1 MLKFEE
7 QVLMRDL
14 DRLPP
19 RSRLA
24 FAASCAQRLVD
35 VYHRFLAQRGQSD
48 RAADCDSALE
58 YVWSHILTP
67 SEGATAKQLLA
78 DIVALIPDQDAP
90 GWTPLTAYGE
100 DALSALAY
108 CVSCLQ
114 SGDPQEAAWAARR
127 VYEALDYFVTNRDNV
142 TPGDSGAETRVLS
155 DSMIQAELERQAR
168 DIDDLSHLGDTLSE
182 EFLDDLRQRSAR
194 EQAIVVD

>member
-7 QVLMRDL
+7 QSLKRDL
-14 DRLPP
+14 DHLPP
-19 RSRLA
+19 RSRVA

-35 VYHRFLAQRGQSD
+35 VYHRFLAHGGESD
-48 RAADCDSALE
+48 RAADCDRALE
-58 YVWSHILTP
+58 YVWSHILIP
-67 SEGATAKQLLA
+67 YQGATAKQLLA

-114 SGDPQEAAWAARR
+114 SGDAQDAAWAARR
-127 VYEALDYFVTNRDNV
+127 VYEALDYFVTSRDNV
-142 TPGDSGAETRVLS
+142 TPGDSGAEMRALS
-155 DSMIQAELERQAR
+155 DSIIQAELERQAH
-168 DIDDLSHLGDTLSE
+168 DIIDLSRLGDTLSE
-182 EFLDDLRQRSAR
+182 EFLADLRQRSAQ
-194 EQAIVVD
+194 EQAIIVD